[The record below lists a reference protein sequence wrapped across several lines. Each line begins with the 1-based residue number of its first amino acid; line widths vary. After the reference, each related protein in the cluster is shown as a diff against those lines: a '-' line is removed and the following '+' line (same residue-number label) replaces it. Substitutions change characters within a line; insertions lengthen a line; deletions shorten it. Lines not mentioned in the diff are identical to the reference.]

1 MAKTPVSV
9 EHHNGSY
16 AGGADVPVKGCKEGG
31 GQAGRTRER
40 RNGSVCKV
48 HETKSDRTDSPHN

>member
-16 AGGADVPVKGCKEGG
+16 AGGADVPVKGCKKGG

-40 RNGSVCKV
+40 RNGSVWKV
-48 HETKSDRTDSPHN
+48 HVTKSDHTDSPHN